1 MIIFL
6 KEIRMFFP
14 SKVLAE
20 GDVKNLAIEGEIRP
34 KAHCGEKKTRLWKLV
49 FTEGGTI
56 EFQ

>member
-34 KAHCGEKKTRLWKLV
+34 KAHCGEKKTRD
-49 FTEGGTI
+49 FGT
-56 EFQ
+56 